1 MDSWIWAILGGTLG
15 LVAGSF
21 LATLVLRWPAG
32 ERLTGRSRCDSCGAT
47 LSATELVPLLSW
59 ALSGGRCRH
68 CHAAI
73 PTIHPAME
81 LASAAI
87 GALAFLVTPSPLG
100 LAGALFG
107 WTLLALLALDLAHLW
122 LPDRLT
128 LPLLGLGLL
137 FGPGT
142 PVERLVAAGLAG
154 GAFLLLALLYRRL
167 RGRDGLGLGDAK
179 LMAALAAWL
188 SPSMIGP
195 LILVSALVGLALALV
210 RARRAPAEGAQAPV
224 PFGACL
230 ALTAFPLWLA
240 GQGGSGV

>member
-1 MDSWIWAILGGTLG
+1 MESWIWPILGGTLG

-21 LATLVLRWPAG
+21 LATLVVRWPAG
-32 ERLTGRSRCDSCGAT
+32 ARLTGRSRCDSCGAT
-47 LSATELVPLLSW
+47 LSAAELVPILSWLLS
-59 ALSGGRCRH
+59 AGRCRH
-68 CHAAI
+68 CHAPI
-73 PTIHPAME
+73 PAIHPAME
-81 LASAAI
+81 LAAAAV
-87 GALAFLVTPSPLG
+87 GALAFLAMPSPFG

-107 WTLLALLALDLAHLW
+107 WILLALLALDLGHLW

-142 PVERLVAAGLAG
+142 AGERLAAAAIGG
-154 GAFLLLALLYRRL
+154 GAFLLLALAYRRL

-179 LMAALAAWL
+179 LMAALSAWL

-195 LILVSALVGLALALV
+195 LILLSALVGLALALV
-210 RARRAPAEGAQAPV
+210 RARRAGPEGLSGPV

-240 GQGGSGV
+240 GQGGAGI